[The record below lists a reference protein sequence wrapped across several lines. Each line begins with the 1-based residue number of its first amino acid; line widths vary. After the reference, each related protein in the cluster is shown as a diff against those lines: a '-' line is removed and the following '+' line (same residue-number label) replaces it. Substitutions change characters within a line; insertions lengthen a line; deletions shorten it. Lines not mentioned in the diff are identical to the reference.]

1 MRQILTVSSSVIS
14 IQIKEFSMETMQMP
28 VVHLKLK
35 KMERMKRVIPVKE
48 PVTLVTP
55 WKLAADSVVL

>member
-1 MRQILTVSSSVIS
+1 MTQILNNSSSTIS
-14 IQIKEFSMETMQMP
+14 IQIKEFIMETMQMP
-28 VVHLKLK
+28 VVHLKLR
-35 KMERMKRVIPVKE
+35 KMERMKRVITVKE